1 MLNINSFSLTLVQFK
16 LIVLPSFSISLLE
29 PHFAALLLSIS
40 ETASVFV
47 KTIHFFRGS
56 DLFSIV

>member
-16 LIVLPSFSISLLE
+16 LIVLPSFSIFLLE

-47 KTIHFFRGS
+47 KTIHFFFRGS
-56 DLFSIV
+56 DLFQ